1 MGPPIK
7 MSGVRRTLEHSITAP
22 VNLKSTQSLASK
34 KKKKALLRRRK
45 GLFFPCASL
54 QACIDEYFQAK
65 AGGI

>member
-34 KKKKALLRRRK
+34 KKKKKSTTEKEKRTIFSLCFPA
-45 GLFFPCASL
+45 GLHR
-54 QACIDEYFQAK
+54 
-65 AGGI
+65 